1 MFRFSNSDHLFFYIP
16 VCPGFLDS
24 LIACLFIWFPFSPIF
39 SLSPLT
45 YHYHYYYRN
54 HRRRHLWLFSC
65 AADKLCLSI
74 GILDRALFLLIFFLL
89 SIFVSLITKKKTHNS
104 VDVTMSTFSIGTFK
118 RTFPMPA

>member
-1 MFRFSNSDHLFFYIP
+1 MFRFYNSDHLFFYIP

-74 GILDRALFLLIFFLL
+74 EILDRALFLLIFFSFYLC
-89 SIFVSLITKKKTHNS
+89 FTYNQKENTQYRRRDHEHVFDWN
-104 VDVTMSTFSIGTFK
+104 V
-118 RTFPMPA
+118 